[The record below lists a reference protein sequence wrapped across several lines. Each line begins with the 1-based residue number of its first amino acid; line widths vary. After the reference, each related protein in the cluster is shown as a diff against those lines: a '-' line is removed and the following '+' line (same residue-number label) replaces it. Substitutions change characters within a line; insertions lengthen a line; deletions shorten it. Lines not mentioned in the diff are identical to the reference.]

1 MLVTLCVL
9 SSAGMASAPKEPRA
23 CLVVRSFASGLLR
36 RRLQC
41 HMGECGAGAV
51 VVVKMLSHAQGSP
64 K

>member
-41 HMGECGAGAV
+41 HMGECGAGAG
-51 VVVKMLSHAQGSP
+51 VVVKMLSHA
-64 K
+64 